1 MGLDPRHA
9 DSFLEMLAAERG
21 AAANTLAAYR
31 RDLEDLQAFLSKR
44 GQALDLAQT
53 QDIKDYLGRLRQAG
67 MAPRTQ
73 ARRLS
78 CLRQFYR
85 FLFAENIRSDDPTLT
100 LDSPRAGRPL
110 PKYLTEEE
118 VKALLDAARRIEG
131 EKGVRLVA
139 LLEVLYASGLRV
151 SELVGLPFAA
161 AARYQASLLVRG
173 KGAKERLAPLGEP
186 ARRALDDWRRLRAEI
201 LARQGPGQRDSKWL
215 FPAAQGT
222 GPLGRSVFAHELKE
236 LAVMA
241 GVPPSKVSPHV
252 LRHSFASHL
261 LAHGADLRSVQQ
273 MLGHADI
280 ATTQIYTHVLDD
292 RLKNLVGQHHP
303 LAGRANR
310 PIMGPRSKK
319 TPGGDP

>member
-1 MGLDPRHA
+1 LP
-9 DSFLEMLAAERG
+9 DSNYAGAFLEMLAAERG

-31 RDLEDLQAFLSKR
+31 RDLDDLGSFLAKR
-44 GQALDLAQT
+44 GKEAWKAEAK
-53 QDIKDYLGRLRQAG
+53 DIKEYLGRLRQAG

-85 FLFAENIRSDDPTLT
+85 FLFAENIRPDDPTLT
-100 LDSPRAGRPL
+100 LDSPKAGRPL
-110 PKYLTEEE
+110 PKYLSEAE
-118 VKALLDAARRIEG
+118 VGALLEAARRVEG
-131 EKGVRLVA
+131 AKGVRLVA

-161 AARYQASLLVRG
+161 AARDQAQLLVRG
-173 KGAKERLAPLGEP
+173 KGSKERLVPLGEP

-201 LARQGPGQRDSKWL
+201 LGQRGPGLRDSKWL
-215 FPAAQGT
+215 FPDESGT
-222 GPLGRSVFAHELKE
+222 GHLGRAAFAHELKA
-236 LAVMA
+236 LAALA
-241 GVPPSKVSPHV
+241 GVLPSKVSPHV

-280 ATTQIYTHVLDD
+280 ATTQIYTHILED
-292 RLKNLVGQHHP
+292 RLKNLVAQHHP
-303 LAGRANR
+303 LAGSANR
-310 PIMGPRSKK
+310 PIMTPRTKK